1 MKQKKVLACMLS
13 LAMMFTMFTMYF
25 GVTSYATEQRSA
37 GSDETAAVITAD
49 AVLLA
54 ANKGWQPKPTR
65 TVKSASEFP
74 ITLKNGEVLQINGP
88 IQYTASAG
96 VSPITLAEGASASI
110 IINGSVTLRGA
121 VGVNKP
127 VLVWGYLS
135 VKNW

>member
-1 MKQKKVLACMLS
+1 MLS

-74 ITLKNGEVLQINGP
+74 ITLKTARYCKSTAPSSIRHPRGQPHYACGGRQCVNNYKRQRYAQGRRCFRDDGGNSGHQGSCGSKAYRLQR
-88 IQYTASAG
+88 S
-96 VSPITLAEGASASI
+96 
-110 IINGSVTLRGA
+110 R
-121 VGVNKP
+121 
-127 VLVWGYLS
+127 
-135 VKNW
+135 

>member
-1 MKQKKVLACMLS
+1 MLS

-74 ITLKNGEVLQINGP
+74 ITLKNGANQRPHRVYGIRGGQPHYACGGRQCVNNYKRQRYAQGRRCFRDDGGNSGHQGSCGSKAYRLQR
-88 IQYTASAG
+88 S
-96 VSPITLAEGASASI
+96 
-110 IINGSVTLRGA
+110 R
-121 VGVNKP
+121 
-127 VLVWGYLS
+127 
-135 VKNW
+135 